1 MELNVIHVSNLL
13 LNGSWFEKLL
23 LNLHKK
29 NISQSLV
36 TLNTSEM
43 VLSSGIPK
51 DLKIYSPKRNSRILR
66 YYEAIRLIRIA
77 KSRREQNFLFAQ
89 GHEEAIVCS
98 IAARIF
104 GIEFGLVH
112 HVQPSFFPEL
122 MKRERLKGFIHYE
135 FYKYYVRRAALIQS
149 LSSNVTESLQ
159 KLNVDSQK
167 IVSLAHGINFEGFAE
182 KASLSIHSPQ
192 SFNDFPTLL
201 MVGRLSWEKNYILAL
216 ESFKQLCVEFEN
228 AQLIIAGV
236 GPMQEKLTDFV
247 RENNLE
253 KKVEILGYVTNI
265 PKLMINADAL
275 FHPSLTESYGQ
286 IYLEAC
292 LVDLPII
299 SYPVGIIKELKDMN
313 IPEILILDSK
323 DSMVIAG
330 EIASFY
336 ESTLKVRK
344 KRGFNPQPYSIHNE
358 KYVHEK
364 VAEYLNEFGHRSM

>member
-1 MELNVIHVSNLL
+1 MELNVIHVSNLS

-36 TLNTSEM
+36 TLNSSEM
-43 VLSSGIPK
+43 ILSSGFPNN
-51 DLKIYSPKRNSRILR
+51 LKIYSPKRNFRILR
-66 YYEAIRLIRIA
+66 YYEAIHLIRMA
-77 KSRREQNFLFAQ
+77 KSKGEQNFLFAQ

-98 IAARIF
+98 IAARMF

-122 MKRERLKGFIHYE
+122 MRRERIKGFIHYG
-135 FYKYYVRRAALIQS
+135 FYKYYIRRATLIQS
-149 LSSNVTESLQ
+149 LSSNVTESLA
-159 KLNVDSQK
+159 KLNVNSQK
-167 IVSLAHGINFEGFAE
+167 IIPLAHGINFEGFAE
-182 KASLSIHSPQ
+182 KASLSIDSPRR
-192 SFNDFPTLL
+192 FNDFPTLL

-216 ESFKQLCVEFEN
+216 ESFKQLCVEFQN
-228 AQLIIAGV
+228 AQLIIAGA
-236 GPMQEKLTDFV
+236 GPMQEELKEFV

-253 KKVEILGYVTNI
+253 KRVEILGYVSNI
-265 PKLMINADAL
+265 PELMISADAL
-275 FHPSLTESYGQ
+275 LHPSLTESYGQ

-299 SYPVGIIKELKDMN
+299 SYPVGVIKELKKMN

-323 DSMVIAG
+323 DSMAIAR
-330 EIASFY
+330 EIAAFY
-336 ESTLKVRK
+336 EGTLKVRK
-344 KRGFNPQPYSIHNE
+344 KRGFNPQPYWIHNE

-364 VAEYLNEFGHRSM
+364 LAEYLNEFRHRSI